1 MERMSVFSFKKIKM
15 KREKKDRSF
24 DGWIMVG
31 KEWEKR
37 MVVNALNR
45 LHLFHNISNIQ
56 NFGMRDHVIEIG
68 SKYLIR
74 DLKLARFSNRRSSFS
89 SSSSSS
95 YSWI

>member
-1 MERMSVFSFKKIKM
+1 ME
-15 KREKKDRSF
+15 
-24 DGWIMVG
+24 G

-56 NFGMRDHVIEIG
+56 NFGMRDHEIEIG

-74 DLKLARFSNRRSSFS
+74 DLKLARFSN
-89 SSSSSS
+89 
-95 YSWI
+95 